1 MEPRDPTVSVY
12 VISVAAQL
20 ANLHPQTLRNYER
33 EGLIS
38 PERSAGGNRM
48 YSENDLARLAVIGGL
63 NEQGLNIAGIRRV
76 LELQDEVAALTAE
89 VDRLRAKLDETPT

>member
-20 ANLHPQTLRNYER
+20 ANMHPQTLRNYER
-33 EGLIS
+33 EGLIF
-38 PERSAGGNRM
+38 PERSGGGNRM

-63 NEQGLNIAGIRRV
+63 NEQGLNIAGIRLV
-76 LELQDEVAALTAE
+76 LELRDEVAALAAE
-89 VDRLRAKLDETPT
+89 VERLQAELDEAT

>member
-20 ANLHPQTLRNYER
+20 ADLHPQTLRNYER

-38 PERSAGGNRM
+38 PERSSGGNRM
-48 YSENDLARLAVIGGL
+48 YSENDLARLAVIGAL
-63 NEQGLNIAGIRRV
+63 TEKGLNIAGIRLV
-76 LELQDEVAALTAE
+76 LDLQDQVAALTGE
-89 VDRLRAKLDETPT
+89 VERLRDEVRGAGS